1 MATEWSCCK
10 CHNSRDQE
18 FRRLDQGV
26 QLAWSEYAHNS
37 RIAGSCGSS
46 MFTLRM
52 NHQTIFHSTC
62 SIFHSFQQ
70 HLRVLISPYPCQRFL
85 FCFFNKILDVP
96 VGVKGYLIVVLIC
109 ISLVANDVGHLFVC
123 SFTIWM
129 SSLGK
134 CLLKSFA
141 YFLIGSCE
149 HQILKCHGWEVWFLV
164 SSLERVSG
172 IGRCQPF

>member
-1 MATEWSCCK
+1 
-10 CHNSRDQE
+10 
-18 FRRLDQGV
+18 
-26 QLAWSEYAHNS
+26 
-37 RIAGSCGSS
+37 
-46 MFTLRM
+46 MFNLRM

-85 FCFFNKILDVP
+85 FCSFKKILDAP

-141 YFLIGSCE
+141 YFLIGLFE

-164 SSLERVSG
+164 SSWQGVSLWLGNWRDSGDIFEGLSIFQPCDILESYYHVDA
-172 IGRCQPF
+172 C